1 MANHLSNTG
10 NLEVSQQGLAT
21 TEDGSDNPGANSPE
35 ATAEQADNPG
45 GNSPEATAEQ
55 ASTEQPVHS
64 PSASKATGSPSKSAQ
79 WKMNNASLKKQ
90 NIDSSN
96 ILSGS
101 RRKSS
106 SKKDNTNAAPIS
118 TSRGT
123 NLRTVMEGED
133 NGEEEEDKGKKKR
146 TSPGKKKK

>member
-1 MANHLSNTG
+1 MS
-10 NLEVSQQGLAT
+10 
-21 TEDGSDNPGANSPE
+21 
-35 ATAEQADNPG
+35 
-45 GNSPEATAEQ
+45 
-55 ASTEQPVHS
+55 
-64 PSASKATGSPSKSAQ
+64 
-79 WKMNNASLKKQ
+79 NASLKKQ
-90 NIDSSN
+90 EIDSSN

-118 TSRGT
+118 ASRGT

>member
-21 TEDGSDNPGANSPE
+21 TEDGSNNPGANSPE
-35 ATAEQADNPG
+35 AT
-45 GNSPEATAEQ
+45 TEQ
-55 ASTEQPVHS
+55 ASTEPSAKSLEAVHS
-64 PSASKATGSPSKSAQ
+64 PSASKATGKSPSKSAQ
-79 WKMNNASLKKQ
+79 WKMSNASLKKQ
-90 NIDSSN
+90 NIDSIN